1 MTAVCTAL
9 SGSKIMKLLLYSLL
23 LRNKTIKHLVILF
36 PGQNLQ
42 VAVFF
47 RETVYN
53 LLTFTFSHMEKSNRF
68 LWSIFV
74 FIFSWWCGV
83 SSFMEWHTLLILQ
96 SFSAQNTYFVYFDGF
111 TLNHKSTF
119 KKIHMYKKKIKKIS
133 VHFRDI

>member
-36 PGQNLQ
+36 PGQNFQ
-42 VAVFF
+42 VA
-47 RETVYN
+47 EKH
-53 LLTFTFSHMEKSNRF
+53 FTICSHLHF
-68 LWSIFV
+68 LIWKKVTDCCGQFLYL

-119 KKIHMYKKKIKKIS
+119 KKIHM
-133 VHFRDI
+133 